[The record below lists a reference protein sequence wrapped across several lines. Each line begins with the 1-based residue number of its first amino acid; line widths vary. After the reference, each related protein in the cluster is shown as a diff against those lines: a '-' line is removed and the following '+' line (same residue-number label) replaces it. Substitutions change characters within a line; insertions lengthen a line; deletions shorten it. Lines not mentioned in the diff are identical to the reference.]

1 MIFDLTNKYRRN
13 KNLLIFLDRVQLRRE
28 GLKGLSIAEFQR
40 EKAIII
46 TIYYMA
52 SDSQTKWSDLTGWLL
67 VGISQYGPLP
77 WKQSVSI
84 FLSPGKFKFSK
95 TQSS

>member
-1 MIFDLTNKYRRN
+1 MIFDLTNKYCRN
-13 KNLLIFLDRVQLRRE
+13 ENLLIFLDRVQLRRE
-28 GLKGLSIAEFQR
+28 RLKCLSIAEFQR
-40 EKAIII
+40 KKAIII

-52 SDSQTKWSDLTGWLL
+52 SDSQTKWSDLIGWLL

-77 WKQSVSI
+77 WKRSVSV
-84 FLSPGKFKFSK
+84 FHSRGKFKFSK